1 MGKSEK
7 EKSILNVEKEEEE
20 DLNSMRNNCSTTV
33 RNQKTKRENI
43 EEEEGE
49 KEREGRAKQNDNEME
64 KDESKLM
71 EEVDNLLSM
80 LINSCADNDNQQQIE
95 NTKLHQENNSY
106 SILTILSNDKDV
118 GNFLY
123 GEKLEENNCKN
134 EVICSGRVQERKMDE
149 NNFKLNLIEIY
160 DEANDIK
167 DSNVVN
173 NSIITET
180 TNFERSNLSDVCIVY
195 ANEQDKLKMDAVTNV
210 QSIEISREQSSEMS
224 NIETLKEDFLIHEK
238 SDNLDEE
245 LAEKNK
251 NMDNISM
258 KIEDNSIERTTEQL
272 NSNSIQDSNIRIE
285 LNDCS
290 VSNEDDNTGNSIFS
304 ERTEQPEL
312 QEVKEKN
319 ENIKKSKG
327 EEFETKTD
335 GINLSKS
342 DTYITESE
350 QKIDENF
357 VSDNPVI
364 LNDTVREKLTLMNN
378 VIEMVC
384 SAKIP
389 EENNKR
395 IDSNEL
401 AATMNSRIVENLP
414 TNESK
419 VTCGIELL
427 KDTEELNSCEV
438 TQSKNKFYEAITGFW
453 KHTAFSKKRSEIAIS
468 KNLPSELTQISS
480 IHSSKTSLTST
491 ESLGSVILP
500 AELIKSTGSATESIP
515 HSEDNINSS
524 LLENT
529 VTDVISGSDQQ
540 KILLN
545 DQSFNSTLTE
555 NLVSDIDPEALQV
568 TPDSLNITDEM
579 IKNPDDSLEKM
590 EDSRKIKKGKAESTN
605 LMVFGHKVC

>member
-7 EKSILNVEKEEEE
+7 EKSILNVEKEEEEE

-43 EEEEGE
+43 EEEERG
-49 KEREGRAKQNDNEME
+49 REERAKQNDNEME
-64 KDESKLM
+64 EDESKLM
-71 EEVDNLLSM
+71 EEVDNLLSI

-106 SILTILSNDKDV
+106 SIFTISSNDKDV

-134 EVICSGRVQERKMDE
+134 EVIYSGKVQERKMDE

-160 DEANDIK
+160 DEANDME

-180 TNFERSNLSDVCIVY
+180 TNFERSNLSDVCIMH

-224 NIETLKEDFLIHEK
+224 NIETLKKDFLIHGN

-285 LNDCS
+285 LNDCI

-319 ENIKKSKG
+319 ENIKESKG

-335 GINLSKS
+335 EINLSKS
-342 DTYITESE
+342 DTESE
-350 QKIDENF
+350 QKFDENF
-357 VSDNPVI
+357 VSDDSVI
-364 LNDTVREKLTLMNN
+364 SNDTVREKLTLVNN
-378 VIEMVC
+378 VTEVVC
-384 SAKIP
+384 SAKIS

-395 IDSNEL
+395 INNNEL
-401 AATMNSRIVENLP
+401 ATTMNSRIVENLP

-468 KNLPSELTQISS
+468 KNLPSELTQTSS

-555 NLVSDIDPEALQV
+555 NLVSDIDPEALQI

-579 IKNPDDSLEKM
+579 FKNPDDSLEKM